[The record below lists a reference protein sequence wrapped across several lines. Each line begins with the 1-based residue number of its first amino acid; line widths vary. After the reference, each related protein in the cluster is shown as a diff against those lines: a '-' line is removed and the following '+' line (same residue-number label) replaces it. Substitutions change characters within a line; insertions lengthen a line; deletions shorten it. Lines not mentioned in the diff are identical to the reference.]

1 MLTLKMLIHQPA
13 IDGLQLRINA
23 AQSTPCA
30 PPLPSPPRCVPPRGR
45 LCPSKWPVLID
56 DDPRRMQRIGLT
68 QRFDNHP
75 GVQLVG
81 LVHLLCAKRPGAGN
95 IAEEVVRM
103 GGAER
108 RDRQPRLRPGGGV
121 RRMVPPRQG
130 RDNGDRAPDG
140 WRYQRRDASALPPRA
155 PADQPPTCHR
165 RSLTRRRCRWA

>member
-1 MLTLKMLIHQPA
+1 MGCNCGLMPRAIHA
-13 IDGLQLRINA
+13 MRATSSITTALCTA
-23 AQSTPCA
+23 SWAS
-30 PPLPSPPRCVPPRGR
+30 LPR
-45 LCPSKWPVLID
+45 SKWPVLID

-68 QRFDNHP
+68 QRFDNHLP

-108 RDRQPRLRPGGGV
+108 RDRQPRLRQERWRASNGYA
-121 RRMVPPRQG
+121 PPRQG